1 MQNSNPPKQPESNRG
16 NFHSIQVMLGL
27 QQELGCPQHEAIAAV
42 SAALGYSPPH
52 QPFPGVVTSGGGLLC
67 GGVSMAGLAQHQ
79 QQQQQYTTARLRDG
93 FAELAS
99 ATKDATE
106 AVKQTTSSSS
116 DKNSPSSSN
125 ATEKTV
131 KKKKTRTTFTAYQLE
146 ELERAFQ
153 RAPYPDV
160 FAREE
165 LALRLALSESRVQVW
180 FQNRRA
186 KWRKREPPRKTNYL
200 QTAVSTPSMGKT
212 FTNTSPLPSLSTNMD
227 TSWASF
233 TTSPYDF
240 GFQNA
245 LATSPYAGFSTSPH
259 TNLSTCPTSSGF
271 YGGMIS
277 QGDPLLPSLTTT
289 RSDMHSNASLSKTP
303 SPPSVYGNG
312 SNGSGGEKKL
322 GTLVGLEPADVDP
335 HRLASLP
342 PIMLKTKDTS
352 VSPLPSLDFFT

>member
-1 MQNSNPPKQPESNRG
+1 MQTSSKQAENRG

-27 QQELGCPQHEAIAAV
+27 QQELQGCPQHEAIAAV
-42 SAALGYSPPH
+42 SAALGYAPP
-52 QPFPGVVTSGGGLLC
+52 PGHPQQSLSF
-67 GGVSMAGLAQHQ
+67 GVSSASSMSSSMINSIT
-79 QQQQQYTTARLRDG
+79 QQQYTTARLRDG
-93 FAELAS
+93 FAELAAS
-99 ATKDATE
+99 KDSTDPS
-106 AVKQTTSSSS
+106 KQTTATSNDKSSPATSS
-116 DKNSPSSSN
+116 T
-125 ATEKTV
+125 AEKTV

-200 QTAVSTPSMGKT
+200 QTGTSPSITKT
-212 FTNTSPLPSLSTNMD
+212 FANTTPLPSLTANMD
-227 TSWASF
+227 SSWASF
-233 TTSPYDF
+233 TSSPYDF

-259 TNLSTCPTSSGF
+259 GNLGTSAASSGF

-277 QGDPLLPSLTTT
+277 QGDPLLPSLTQT
-289 RSDMHSNASLSKTP
+289 RTDMHQNSSLNKSP
-303 SPPSVYGNG
+303 SPPNVYGNG
-312 SNGSGGEKKL
+312 NNSASDKKMGGLSGL
-322 GTLVGLEPADVDP
+322 DPPDVDP
-335 HRLASLP
+335 HRLIALSPL
-342 PIMLKTKDTS
+342 MLKNKDNS